1 MNKTPKWESDHQ
13 SELTFNATDD
23 SLTAAQS
30 GPSLLRE
37 AAGSNADEG
46 ARTFGLAIKSYGCN
60 AWTT

>member
-1 MNKTPKWESDHQ
+1 MNKTPKWDSDHQ
-13 SELTFNATDD
+13 SELTFNGMDD
-23 SLTAAQS
+23 SMTAAQP

-46 ARTFGLAIKSYGCN
+46 ARTLELAIRSRGWN